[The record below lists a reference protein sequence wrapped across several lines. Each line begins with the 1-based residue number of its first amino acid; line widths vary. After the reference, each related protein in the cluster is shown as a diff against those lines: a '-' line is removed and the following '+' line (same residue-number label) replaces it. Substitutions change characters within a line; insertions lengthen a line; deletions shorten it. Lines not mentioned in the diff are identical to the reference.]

1 MCAGSADRERDE
13 SSQRRKTMLER
24 FWEWAR
30 RLFGRGA
37 QLPGEAAMAARAEA
51 DYRRADGVNLTCNI
65 RLAAGRASP
74 CPTPPSISPG
84 RGAESARRARRR
96 WRRLWRTYFPRAQS
110 LTAQALGTGGRV
122 LLPCV
127 ADGKVRFQA
136 VGQDPL
142 FRHRHARRAHHRRHG
157 AGRGGPRW
165 TGIPITAGRPTR
177 WKTACRPSPPG

>member
-1 MCAGSADRERDE
+1 
-13 SSQRRKTMLER
+13 MLER

-51 DYRRADGVNLTCNI
+51 DYRRADGVNLTCI
-65 RLAAGRASP
+65 FASRLASIAMSDAALNISGPRGGERTPRAAAV
-74 CPTPPSISPG
+74 
-84 RGAESARRARRR
+84 AEALEDVFS
-96 WRRLWRTYFPRAQS
+96 RAQS

-136 VGQDPL
+136 VGQDRFFVTATRGGRSPPP
-142 FRHRHARRAHHRRHG
+142 RCW
-157 AGRGGPRW
+157 RGGPRW